1 MDALIERGARCVTVL
16 DVSRAALQ
24 RAQARLGV
32 KGQSVRWIEGDVTD
46 NPGLPPVDM
55 WHDRA
60 VFHFLTESVDR
71 ARYVSALQRALSPEG
86 SVVIATFAL
95 DGPPKCSGL
104 PVVRYS
110 AETLSQELGA
120 EFEPIESLREEHRT
134 PSGGVQSFSYTR
146 FTRTNVSAQSCVR

>member
-1 MDALIERGARCVTVL
+1 MDALLERGARCVTVL
-16 DVSRAALQ
+16 DVSRAALE
-24 RAQARLGV
+24 RAQARLGT
-32 KGQSVRWIEGDVTD
+32 KAKAVRWIEADITG
-46 NPGLPPVDM
+46 NPSLPAVDM

-60 VFHFLTESVDR
+60 VFHFLTESPDR
-71 ARYVSALQRALSPEG
+71 ARYVNALQHALRPAG

-110 AETLSQELGA
+110 AETLSQELGT
-120 EFEPIESLREEHRT
+120 EFEPIESVREEHRT

-146 FTRTNVSAQSCVR
+146 FTRTNVGA